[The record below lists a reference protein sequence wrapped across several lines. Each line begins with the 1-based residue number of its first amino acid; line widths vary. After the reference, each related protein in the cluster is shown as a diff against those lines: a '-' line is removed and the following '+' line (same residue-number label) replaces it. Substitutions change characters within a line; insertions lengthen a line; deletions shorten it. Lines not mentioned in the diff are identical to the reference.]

1 MRVDEIAPGLW
12 RWTALHPAW
21 TPECDDDGQGW
32 GEEVACTFFEAD
44 DSIVLFDPLVPDGEE
59 RDRFLDH
66 LDEDV
71 RRSGKPVAILLSCPD
86 HDRSAAELAER
97 YGGEVWAEEGAAEQV
112 GATQPFTFGDPLP
125 GEVVAIDSRVPGEAL
140 FWIPRHST
148 LVTGDVILGAQDG
161 SLRVCPA
168 SWLPEGTNL
177 AQYRADLSAL
187 LDLPIERVLVS
198 HGEPVLEDGLEA
210 LALALAP

>member
-21 TPECDDDGQGW
+21 TPEDDEDGQGW
-32 GEEVACTFFEAD
+32 EQEVAGTFFEAD
-44 DSIVLFDPLVPDGEE
+44 EAIVLIDPLVPEGEE
-59 RDRFLDH
+59 RERFLEH

-71 RRSGKPVAILLSCPD
+71 ERTGKPVAILLTCPD
-86 HDRSAAELAER
+86 HGRSAGELAER
-97 YGGEVWAEEGAAEQV
+97 YGAEIWAEETAAERV
-112 GATQPFTFGDPLP
+112 AATRPFAYGDALP
-125 GEVVAIDSRVPGEAL
+125 GEVVAIDARVPGEAF
-140 FWIPRHST
+140 FWIPRHAA
-148 LVTGDVILGAQDG
+148 LVTGDVILGAPDG
-161 SLRVCPA
+161 GLRICPA
-168 SWLPEGTNL
+168 SWLPEGTSL

-198 HGEPVLEDGLEA
+198 HGEPVLEDGLDA